1 MYQDNKDIF
10 YFKSNLKKKNIK
22 NIIESLKKRG
32 YSDKSSNNILSNNI
46 MPIEKEISLKTNYIS
61 SLTSIITNKHSTESI
76 SNNSYTEKKTNK
88 NNPIYIFDNHKSLF
102 TSIDDSIKIAIGKNK
117 SLDKYKEKN
126 KSINNLYNNISSKKN
141 SNKKNLNQI
150 LKKLALLKY
159 EMESINQNENQIKLI
174 YSRNNDNKKKIKFI
188 RKEYIPAYI
197 SKKKNFSFINNKN
210 VNMRNNIQLYKDKN
224 ITYSLS
230 KDKLPNIS
238 IEDNLN
244 NKINR
249 NILTDGNIKININKN
264 KKDKKFSFKNRNNLI
279 TFSRTLITFDKKKH
293 EVENKKN
300 HDFIKKIKNKQLM
313 DLVEK
318 FKILEKKNFDDE
330 YKSYKN
336 SVFPIDTIKLL
347 VSKRKEL
354 TIDKLRNEYFLK
366 LENVSFKNY

>member
-102 TSIDDSIKIAIGKNK
+102 TSIDDNIKIAIGKNK

-159 EMESINQNENQIKLI
+159 EMESINQNEKQIKLI
-174 YSRNNDNKKKIKFI
+174 YSRNKDNKKKIKFI

-336 SVFPIDTIKLL
+336 NVLPIDTIKLL

-366 LENVSFKNY
+366 LENISIKNY